1 MRMNKANK
9 LNLKKWLLILAAFFV
24 VLIFCVWPTNYIIEA
39 PGQASPVS
47 SLIKQNKKTNYHN
60 LYFVT
65 VSERPAIMIDY
76 LTSFLRP
83 YDTRYTRQE
92 VMGKSSSQEYDQM
105 QKYYMET
112 SQNNALYYAAKKAK
126 IPYRQKY
133 LGVYVMNILP
143 GSSFK
148 DKLKVGDT
156 IKAVNGHQFSST
168 KELMNYLSSL
178 RPQEKITV
186 KVLRNHHSYILKG
199 KTMHLS
205 GTKRVGIGIQ
215 LVDHTE
221 VITKPKIRIDAGNI
235 GGPSAGLMFSLASY
249 QIFTHHKF
257 TTTKIAGTGTIDE
270 DGHVGIIGGV
280 DKKVVAADKAGMKVF
295 FAPTDQPTGVKK
307 SETNYVEA
315 KKTASKLHTKMKIV
329 PVKNFDDALNYLKQ
343 HPSLKD

>member
-1 MRMNKANK
+1 MTKVNK
-9 LNLKKWLLILAAFFV
+9 LSLKKWLLILAAFLI

-39 PGQASPVS
+39 PGQANPVS

-92 VMGKSSSQEYDQM
+92 VMGESSSQEYNQM

-112 SQNNALYYAAKKAK
+112 SQNNALYYAAKRAK
-126 IPYRQKY
+126 VPHRQKY

-148 DKLKVGDT
+148 NKLKVGDT
-156 IKAVNGHQFSST
+156 IKEVNGRQFNST
-168 KELMNYLSSL
+168 KELMNYLNTLSVHE
-178 RPQEKITV
+178 RITI
-186 KVLRNHHSYILKG
+186 KVLRNHHSSLLKG
-199 KTMHLS
+199 KTMHLT

-221 VITKPKIRIDAGNI
+221 VITKPKIKIDAGNI
-235 GGPSAGLMFSLASY
+235 GGPSAGLMFSLAAY
-249 QIFTHHKF
+249 QIFTHHQL
-257 TTTKIAGTGTIDE
+257 TAAKIAGTGTIDE
-270 DGHVGIIGGV
+270 EGHVGIIGGV
-280 DKKVVAADKAGMKVF
+280 DKKVVAADKEGMKVF

-315 KKTASKLHTKMKIV
+315 KKTADKLQTKMKIV

>member
-1 MRMNKANK
+1 MNRANK
-9 LNLKKWLLILAAFFV
+9 FSLKKWLLILAAFFV
-24 VLIFCVWPTNYIIEA
+24 VLIFCVWPTNYIIES

-47 SLIKQNKKTNYHN
+47 SLIKLKKGANYNN

-92 VMGKSSSQEYDQM
+92 VMGEANSQEYNQM

-112 SQNNALYYAAKKAK
+112 SQNNALYYAAKRAK
-126 IPYRQKY
+126 VPYEQKY

-148 DKLKVGDT
+148 NKLKVGDT
-156 IKAVNGHQFSST
+156 IKEVNGHPFSST
-168 KELMNYLSSL
+168 KELMNYLSNLSAKE
-178 RPQEKITV
+178 RITV
-186 KVLRNHHSYILKG
+186 KVSRNHHSYLLKG
-199 KTMHLS
+199 KTVHLS

-221 VITKPKIRIDAGNI
+221 IITKPKITIDAGNI

-249 QIFTHHKF
+249 QIFTHHPL
-257 TTTKIAGTGTIDE
+257 TTAKIAGTGTIDE
-270 DGHVGIIGGV
+270 NGDVGIIGGV
-280 DKKVVAADKAGMKVF
+280 DKKVVAADKKGMKIF
-295 FAPTDQPTGVKK
+295 FAPTDQPAGVKK

-315 KKTASKLHTKMKIV
+315 KRTAAKLHTKMKII
-329 PVKNFDDALNYLKQ
+329 PVKNFDDALNYLNQ